1 MKIRDERCKEPIRV
15 EEYNNK
21 MKNTLKREILGIIS
35 TKIWQNNIKIPVK
48 IEFKPKLN
56 VIKDNT

>member
-1 MKIRDERCKEPIRV
+1 
-15 EEYNNK
+15 

-56 VIKDNT
+56 ARKVNT